1 MDHPQIFLDEFRE
14 EVENLYALRKSVITM
29 KNQIDNAVMKSL
41 INICINGDGSLNYSD
56 IPEMTSSK
64 TATGHYKLI
73 HNLDKL
79 PLIVFICIL
88 NPEYLLTS
96 YQITS
101 INENEISFI
110 TFKWSDGNPIN
121 SEKIYIL
128 LK

>member
-1 MDHPQIFLDEFRE
+1 MSIEIGFDLGKAKEDM
-14 EVENLYALRKSVITM
+14 KSM
-29 KNQIDNAVMKSL
+29 KGQIDNAIMKSL

-56 IPEMTSSK
+56 ILEMTSEKLS
-64 TATGHYKLI
+64 TGHYKLN
-73 HNLDKL
+73 HNLKKL
-79 PLIVFICIL
+79 PLIIFICIL